1 MQRRNFRFSRRT
13 KLLGALLG
21 LVVLLSGCFKYEGVI
36 TIQDDG
42 SGTVDLLTA
51 IDPEAFGAFG
61 DLGGDLGTTD
71 DICNDFGGDLASPSE
86 LPPGADIQPYNE
98 DGFCGARVQYAL
110 AASEDHS
117 DDLADALDPSTRIY
131 KQGENWFFESDFNTD
146 DITGEAEGFGDD
158 VVGDLF
164 GDSSFVI
171 TVDLPGRALA
181 GENNA
186 TNVGDDGRFTWDI
199 DILNPPA
206 RLFAQTEPGTGGGT
220 GGGGGGI
227 SPILIGVVI
236 AALLG
241 AAGLFWFMKNRNDG
255 GDTSD
260 TMAAAPQPMGGAPM
274 PNPAPAPGPAGSMPV
289 GDGPSIDATPPTPT
303 PMPVRPEPSDMKET
317 VVMNASDFAEDSSSI
332 PTPEYDA
339 TLGAWV
345 VRDPARGRL
354 RHDPE
359 TDTWIPIPE

>member
-1 MQRRNFRFSRRT
+1 MQRRNFTFSRRT
-13 KLLGALLG
+13 KVLGALLG
-21 LVVLLSGCFKYEGVI
+21 LVVLLSGCIKYEGVI

-42 SGTVDLLTA
+42 SGTVDVLTA
-51 IDPEAFGAFG
+51 IDPEAFNAFG

-71 DICNDFGGDLASPSE
+71 DICDDFSSDLTSPSD
-86 LPPGADIQPYNE
+86 LPSGASIQPYNE
-98 DGFCGARVQYAL
+98 DGLCGARVQFAL
-110 AASEDHS
+110 EPSQEHS
-117 DDLADALDPSTRIY
+117 DDLADVLDPSTRIY
-131 KQGENWFFESDFNTD
+131 KQGDNWFFESDFSAD
-146 DITGEAEGFGDD
+146 EITGEAEGFGDD

-164 GDSSFVI
+164 GNASFTI

-206 RLFAQTEPGTGGGT
+206 RLFAQTEPGSGGGT
-220 GGGGGGI
+220 GGGGGI
-227 SPILIGVVI
+227 SPILIGVII

-241 AAGLFWFMKNRNDG
+241 AAGLFWFMKNRNG
-255 GDTSD
+255 SSSD
-260 TMAAAPQPMGGAPM
+260 TMADTPQPVGDPPM
-274 PNPAPAPGPAGSMPV
+274 PNPAPAPGSAGTMPV
-289 GDGPSIDATPPTPT
+289 GDGPSIDATPPS
-303 PMPVRPEPSDMKET
+303 PMPVRPEPGEMKET
-317 VVMNASDFAEDSSSI
+317 VVMNAGDLGTDDASSI

-345 VRDPARGRL
+345 VKDPARGRL

-359 TDTWIPIPE
+359 TDTWIPIP